1 MTDTP
6 LRGLKI
12 VEFGSIGPVPH
23 AAMLLSDLGADTV
36 RIGRGGANDS
46 PLGDYGS
53 PGHVLRGRTFV
64 TADLKDERTRS
75 LALDLLTEADVVLE
89 GFRPGVMERLGLGP
103 DVVRERNRR
112 LVYARMTG
120 WGQDGPLARTAGHD
134 INYVALTGALNAIG
148 PKEQP
153 LPPLSLVGDYAGG
166 SMFLVFGVLSALYQR
181 ERTKEGTVVDASIV
195 DGVSALVQPIL
206 ELRSQGL
213 WSDERADNMAD
224 GAAPYYRT
232 YRCQDGGFMAVGAV
246 EERFYE
252 LFVRMLD
259 LVPSE
264 LPDRAEKKNWGAL
277 TEIFQDRFLTRP
289 REEWTE
295 LFTGTDAC
303 VTPVLTFEEAPLD
316 PHVRA
321 RGSLYAD
328 NGDVTAAPAPRFAGK
343 RSPAASGERVMTIE
357 AAVARWR
364 KDPAP
369 FELR

>member
-1 MTDTP
+1 MTAKP
-6 LRGLKI
+6 LSGLKI

-23 AAMLLSDLGADTV
+23 AAMLLGDLGADTV
-36 RIGRGGANDS
+36 RIGRDGTNDS

-53 PGHVLRGRTFV
+53 SRHVLRGRVFV
-64 TADLKDERTRS
+64 TADLKDERTRGRV
-75 LALDLLTEADVVLE
+75 LDLLADADVLLE

-148 PKEQP
+148 PKENP

-166 SMFLVFGVLSALYQR
+166 SMFLVFGVLSALYER
-181 ERTKEGTVVDASIV
+181 ERTGEGTVVDVSII
-195 DGVSALVQPIL
+195 DGVSALLQPIL
-206 ELRSQGL
+206 ELRAKGL

-259 LVPSE
+259 LALDE
-264 LPDRAEKKNWGAL
+264 LPDRADQKNWPAL
-277 TEIFQDRFLTRP
+277 TEIFQARFRTRS
-289 REEWTE
+289 RAVWAE

-316 PHVRA
+316 PHVGA
-321 RGSLYAD
+321 RGALYSD
-328 NGDVTAAPAPRFAGK
+328 QGSVTAAPAPRFDGK
-343 RSPAASGERVMTIE
+343 CSPAASGERVMVIE
-357 AAVARWR
+357 EAIARWR
-364 KDPAP
+364 RKT
-369 FELR
+369 ENT